1 MNFEKFLHDNPR
13 NFNHRRMSYV
23 FEEDDDGDLELTE
36 SDAEKIVNTLI
47 PKIIAT
53 LRENINFN
61 AKTVDD
67 VADTLDEVLE
77 KIRHADLDQIDP
89 ELKKYRDLEVDNV
102 IDIHELSK
110 SIYRWISH
118 EYYPKD
124 LKRSYEKSLGISKDI
139 MPDDVVIKIA
149 ICEIYTDLQK
159 FLNKYS
165 KNLIDDLELEIWDY
179 NNDKNNK

>member
-1 MNFEKFLHDNPR
+1 MNFEKFLHDKPR

-36 SDAEKIVNTLI
+36 SDAEKTVNTLI
-47 PKIIAT
+47 PKIIVT

-61 AKTVDD
+61 AKSVDD
-67 VADTLDEVLE
+67 VADTLDDVLN
-77 KIRHADLDQIDP
+77 KIKRADLDQIDP
-89 ELKKYRDLEVDNV
+89 ELKKYQGLNMDAV
-102 IDIHELSK
+102 IDVHELSR
-110 SIYRWISH
+110 SIYRWIKH
-118 EYYPKD
+118 DYYPKD
-124 LKRSYEKSLGISKDI
+124 LKRGYEKSLGISKDI

-159 FLNKYS
+159 FLNDYS
-165 KNLIDDLELEIWDY
+165 KNLIDDLELEIRDY

>member
-1 MNFEKFLHDNPR
+1 MNFEKFLHNKPR
-13 NFNHRRMSYV
+13 NYNHRRMSYV

-61 AKTVDD
+61 AKSVDD

-77 KIRHADLDQIDP
+77 KIRHAYLNEIDP

-102 IDIHELSK
+102 IDIHKLSR
-110 SIYRWISH
+110 SIYGWISD

-124 LKRSYEKSLGISKDI
+124 LKRSYENSLGISKDI
-139 MPDDVVIKIA
+139 MPDDVVMKIA